1 MKIATKKLM
10 QWNCINSSNES
21 EDSKN
26 RKVRTSWTATLI
38 AFCQFLGSAVT
49 VRVVTVHP
57 SLPESLWSNSTE
69 VNGGFELWKIWKI
82 KKKTFG
88 GLIKLGD
95 VDLYK
100 QNSAW
105 YRQFANFHLFYQQS
119 AELLYV
125 WVQII
130 IDKFADFH
138 AAHWGESIAKFMI
151 NNQKKL

>member
-26 RKVRTSWTATLI
+26 RKVQTSWTATLI

-69 VNGGFELWKIWKI
+69 VNGGFELWK
-82 KKKTFG
+82 F
-88 GLIKLGD
+88 
-95 VDLYK
+95 
-100 QNSAW
+100 
-105 YRQFANFHLFYQQS
+105 
-119 AELLYV
+119 
-125 WVQII
+125 
-130 IDKFADFH
+130 
-138 AAHWGESIAKFMI
+138 
-151 NNQKKL
+151 

>member
-26 RKVRTSWTATLI
+26 RKVQTSWTETLI

-69 VNGGFELWKIWKI
+69 VNGGFELWK
-82 KKKTFG
+82 F
-88 GLIKLGD
+88 
-95 VDLYK
+95 
-100 QNSAW
+100 
-105 YRQFANFHLFYQQS
+105 
-119 AELLYV
+119 
-125 WVQII
+125 
-130 IDKFADFH
+130 
-138 AAHWGESIAKFMI
+138 
-151 NNQKKL
+151 